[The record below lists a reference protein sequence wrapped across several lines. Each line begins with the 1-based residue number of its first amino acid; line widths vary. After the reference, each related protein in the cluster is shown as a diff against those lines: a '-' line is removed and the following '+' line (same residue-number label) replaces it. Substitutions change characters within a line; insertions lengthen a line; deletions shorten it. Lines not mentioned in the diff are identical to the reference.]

1 LFFVFK
7 PTKGAF
13 FFKNNQ
19 CVTFGLPDNQ
29 LLEAF
34 AWMESRTNIL
44 EVIPPDKIA
53 DFYNW
58 NAKSFYFYN
67 NNGNILEFIAR
78 FNLDNELERSFNGRS
93 IVSIIEMG
101 FVAKNASRLCEEL
114 IDRYGF
120 PFFQCNPN

>member
-1 LFFVFK
+1 
-7 PTKGAF
+7 
-13 FFKNNQ
+13 
-19 CVTFGLPDNQ
+19 
-29 LLEAF
+29 LEAF